1 MPSVEAHGGILMNT
15 DDIDWIFD
23 SSREGQFP
31 RGGIWRLAVK
41 YWVLGLILAA
51 LAAVAAAI
59 ALRICPKDVPLE
71 LAFGV
76 VMAVMIILFC
86 CFLVW
91 MTYRCGAR
99 QNCE

>member
-51 LAAVAAAI
+51 FAAVAAAI
-59 ALRICPKDVPLE
+59 ALRMCPKDVPLQRWS
-71 LAFGV
+71 
-76 VMAVMIILFC
+76 MAL
-86 CFLVW
+86 L
-91 MTYRCGAR
+91 TPL
-99 QNCE
+99 

>member
-1 MPSVEAHGGILMNT
+1 MNT

-23 SSREGQFP
+23 ASREGGIP
-31 RGGIWRLAVK
+31 NGGIWR
-41 YWVLGLILAA
+41 WVIKRWALGLILAG

-59 ALRICPKDVPLE
+59 ALFMCPKDIPLE
-71 LAFGV
+71 LVFSV

-91 MTYRCGAR
+91 MTYRCGVRRNRERMAER
-99 QNCE
+99 KRF